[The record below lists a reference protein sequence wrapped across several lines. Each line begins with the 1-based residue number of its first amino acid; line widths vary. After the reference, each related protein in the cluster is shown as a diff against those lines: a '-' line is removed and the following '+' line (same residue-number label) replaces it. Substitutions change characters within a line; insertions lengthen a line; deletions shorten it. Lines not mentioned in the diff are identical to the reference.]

1 MIEKLKK
8 MWNKLKA
15 WFVKNWMIVVNYLVI
30 VLVYNNVYGK
40 EGVLFSEVLMGLWIF
55 ASIAYGG
62 YKWFISRPVKKV

>member
-30 VLVYNNVYGK
+30 VLVYNNV
-40 EGVLFSEVLMGLWIF
+40 
-55 ASIAYGG
+55 
-62 YKWFISRPVKKV
+62 